1 MRGAKL
7 VRLTLSAALIAGMV
21 SVTGCGTT
29 TDNNAMHTKSL
40 RNHTTRNYNV
50 NSLQPRTSL
59 HNAQNRKMSTMKH
72 DATLSNKVAQLSD
85 VQNAHVI
92 VTDRDAYVAVTLHNQ
107 KGGNTNISKLGTLS
121 NGSRNV
127 GTSNVGGPYGANY
140 GTRGAG
146 DDGLARI
153 TGRAGT
159 NGIMNP
165 GRSTTYGTY
174 GANNYGTGYGTYGA
188 NNYGTGVGTYNNYGA
203 GYGAYNTNNYGTMY
217 RTDRNTNYGTYG
229 TYGTTTGTDR
239 NLNNV
244 GQVVDNVPQKVKD
257 EISRIVK
264 KSDPKIQNVYVSN
277 HPEFV
282 NNVGGY
288 VTQSRG
294 GTMLNNAVGDFEK
307 LVERIFPSRTGTMT
321 GPNGYTPT
329 PNNMDGVRG
338 ITR

>member
-1 MRGAKL
+1 MTTLRGAKL

-29 TDNNAMHTKSL
+29 RDNNAMNTKSL

-50 NSLQPRTSL
+50 NSLQPRTNL

-72 DATLSNKVAQLSD
+72 DATLSNKVAQLAD
-85 VQNAHVI
+85 VQTAHVI

-127 GTSNVGGPYGANY
+127 GSPNGA
-140 GTRGAG
+140 T
-146 DDGLARI
+146 
-153 TGRAGT
+153 T
-159 NGIMNP
+159 GIMSPN
-165 GRSTTYGTY
+165 RNTTYGT
-174 GANNYGTGYGTYGA
+174 NMNYGTGYGT
-188 NNYGTGVGTYNNYGA
+188 NNYGTGVGTNGMNNYGT
-203 GYGAYNTNNYGTMY
+203 GGGVRTEGMNGFGSSAYSTNNYGTMY
-217 RTDRNTNYGTYG
+217 RPDRGTNYGAYG
-229 TYGTTTGTDR
+229 TSTGTDR

-244 GQVVDNVPQKVKD
+244 GGAVDNVPQKVKD
-257 EISRIVK
+257 EISRIIK
-264 KSDPKIQNVYVSN
+264 KTDTKIQNVHVSN

-282 NNVGGY
+282 SNVGGY

-307 LVERIFPSRTGTMT
+307 MVERIFPSRTGTMT
-321 GPNGYTPT
+321 GPNGYSPT
-329 PNNMDGVRG
+329 TNNMGG